1 MMPLLEGKI
10 VFISGGS
17 QGFGSRELRAPQYA
31 KVPTWSS
38 PAVVASPERSFVAEL
53 AEQGT
58 TARFVQADVSDVA
71 QAPAAVQAAV
81 AEFGRIDCLVNS
93 AGLTT
98 RGTLLDTTPELFDDT
113 SP

>member
-1 MMPLLEGKI
+1 
-10 VFISGGS
+10 
-17 QGFGSRELRAPQYA
+17 LRAPQYA

-71 QAPAAVQAAV
+71 
-81 AEFGRIDCLVNS
+81 
-93 AGLTT
+93 
-98 RGTLLDTTPELFDDT
+98 
-113 SP
+113 

>member
-1 MMPLLEGKI
+1 
-10 VFISGGS
+10 
-17 QGFGSRELRAPQYA
+17 LRAPQYA